1 LAFLDKFIK
10 FLEGSKAVVIEAKPL
25 KIVAGLEPEKTNA
38 MLRGFG
44 QMAWN
49 HLQAGGKKEEK
60 KEENGGS
67 GGGNG
72 GGSFSYW
79 SMFGNNSA
87 AMSQNTVEHVN
98 SPVLNVPYIPPIA
111 FQSPSP

>member
-10 FLEGSKAVVIEAKPL
+10 FLEGSKAVVVEAKPL
-25 KIVAGLEPEKTNA
+25 KIVAGLEPEKTNE

-49 HLQAGGKKEEK
+49 YLQAGGKKEEK
-60 KEENGGS
+60 KEEKQENGGS
-67 GGGNG
+67 GG

-87 AMSQNTVEHVN
+87 TMSQNTVENVN
-98 SPVLNVPYIPPIA
+98 PVLNVPYIPPIA